1 MRDSHVSDFEC
12 YNSSW
17 TWDSETGHPHWF
29 FGVAVVFPPIV
40 RQSGFLA
47 SRQINKNKDK
57 EIPELDGEW
66 QNEELPKLNLLD
78 VSEAGGVEAQEKMGL
93 GFRLTTSG

>member
-1 MRDSHVSDFEC
+1 M
-12 YNSSW
+12 
-17 TWDSETGHPHWF
+17 
-29 FGVAVVFPPIV
+29 AVVFPPIV

-78 VSEAGGVEAQEKMGL
+78 VSEAGGVEDGPRIPIDDFGL
-93 GFRLTTSG
+93 MDE